1 MPSKDDVISNIQTI
15 TKQINEILLIIKEN
29 KRKGINEGNNVNL
42 LALKEIQSN
51 LNKLKIVNS
60 KSFAMLS
67 EIKKKPAK
75 IFSRLF

>member
-29 KRKGINEGNNVNL
+29 RRKGINEGNKVNL

-51 LNKLKIVNS
+51 LNKLKKQTTDIINPNTRQT
-60 KSFAMLS
+60 SFN
-67 EIKKKPAK
+67 EY
-75 IFSRLF
+75 R